1 MVTVYTL
8 TLKVVRVHERHLVDT
23 ALDIEVGPAPLRQAA
38 LFNQVLSSVIG

>member
-23 ALDIEVGPAPLRQAA
+23 ALDIEVGPAPLWQAA
-38 LFNQVLSSVIG
+38 LLNQVLCSVIS